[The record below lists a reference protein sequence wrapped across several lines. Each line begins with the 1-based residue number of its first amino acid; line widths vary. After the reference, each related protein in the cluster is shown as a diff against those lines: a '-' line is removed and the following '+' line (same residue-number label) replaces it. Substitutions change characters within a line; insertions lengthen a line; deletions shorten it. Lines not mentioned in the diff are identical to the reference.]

1 MAKKQSKPGPPKAP
15 KKLDQPSKEYRLIE
29 RAQEKMPVEISQ
41 KERDA
46 AAIRL
51 AELIEEKEELTE
63 GKREAMREWR
73 VKLNAKQEEIDDCA
87 AGVLRGAM
95 PTQFTV
101 ETRAV
106 YKARTIERV
115 RIQDNVVIES
125 RPMTPDEELQYL
137 QPALPSTDDQTSG
150 DVTTTLK
157 FPASALTVDKPTT
170 DEDDDSEELDEDRR
184 EALGGLPAGWRKAWV
199 EGRWLIDGQPMP
211 LCGADLWEIYLRIP
225 LTGGTLADV
234 SLACLSLQHL
244 SLDHVARALQVMKRG
259 GVVKLLEDGVWMV
272 AAEAPPEPTEPG
284 RSDPLP
290 EAAVSPKPKRRGA
303 KTKAEALLNAA
314 LDQSEAHEAVH

>member
-1 MAKKQSKPGPPKAP
+1 MAKKKSKPGPPKAP

-29 RAQEKMPVEISQ
+29 RAQEKMPVELSQ
-41 KERDA
+41 AERDA

-51 AELIEEKEELTE
+51 AELVEAKEALNEEK
-63 GKREAMREWR
+63 KDVMRGWR
-73 VKLNAKQEEIDDCA
+73 VRLNAAQEEIDDCA
-87 AGVLRGAM
+87 AGVIRGAM
-95 PTQFTV
+95 PTPFTV

-106 YKARTIERV
+106 YKSRTIERV
-115 RIQDNVVIES
+115 RVQDNLVIES
-125 RPMTPDEELQYL
+125 RPMTPEEELLYL
-137 QPALPSTDDQTSG
+137 QPALPSTEGQAVAAADASG
-150 DVTTTLK
+150 LI
-157 FPASALTVDKPTT
+157 VDKPTT

-244 SLDHVARALQVMKRG
+244 SLDHIARALHVMKRG
-259 GVVKLLEDGVWMV
+259 GVVRLLEDGVWHV

-290 EAAVSPKPKRRGA
+290 EAAVAPKPKRRGA
-303 KTKAEALLNAA
+303 KTKAEALLNHA